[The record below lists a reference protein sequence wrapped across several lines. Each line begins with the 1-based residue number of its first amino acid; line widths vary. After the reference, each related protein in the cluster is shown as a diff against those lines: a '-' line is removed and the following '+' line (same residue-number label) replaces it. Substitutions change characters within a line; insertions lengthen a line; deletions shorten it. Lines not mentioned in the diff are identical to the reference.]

1 MTGLA
6 PTDSLARTLDRLA
19 TTAALAG
26 GALLLGCGLLTVG
39 AIGFRLLARWG
50 EIGWLPAALAGPLAA
65 HTEIVAPM
73 IAVAAFA
80 FLPYAHLR
88 RGHVRIDLLTARVGD
103 RVRAG
108 LTAVADAALA
118 LAAAVLTWQTA
129 LAAFDLARYGQ
140 TTMVLRLPEAWAYW
154 PAVAALGLLALVC
167 LHTALVEAARAMRSP
182 PSRRTPP

>member
-1 MTGLA
+1 MTDPAPAGPLA
-6 PTDSLARTLDRLA
+6 VALDRLA
-19 TTAALAG
+19 TAAALIG
-26 GALLLGCGLLTVG
+26 GTVLLACGLLTVG

-50 EIGWLPAALAGPLAA
+50 EIAWVPTTLARPLAA
-65 HTEIVAPM
+65 HTEIVAPAVA
-73 IAVAAFA
+73 IAVFA

-88 RGHVRIDLLTARVGD
+88 RGHVRIDLLAARVGS
-103 RVRAG
+103 RGRAG

-154 PAVAALGLLALVC
+154 PVVGALGLLVLVC
-167 LHTALVEAARAMRSP
+167 LHTAVVETGRALHSP
-182 PSRRTPP
+182 PSRRATP